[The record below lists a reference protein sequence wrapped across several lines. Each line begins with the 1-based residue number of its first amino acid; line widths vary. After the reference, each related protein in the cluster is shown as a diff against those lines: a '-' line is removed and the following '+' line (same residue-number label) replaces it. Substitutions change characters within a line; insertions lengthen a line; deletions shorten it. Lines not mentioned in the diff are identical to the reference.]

1 MYYKNLIFLFLLV
14 FSLTAFSQEEPF
26 KHRKIPDKIAQLEK
40 IKLIESL
47 EMNEETTLR
56 FFARRTENQS
66 KIDELGNKID
76 KKLDELNNLV
86 NSDKNI
92 EDEKYKTIIDEI
104 NSLHQQV
111 GIEKDKFI
119 KSLPDILTYRQ
130 IAKYIVFERNFRE
143 ELRDAIFKDRKMR
156 KMKSPEN

>member
-1 MYYKNLIFLFLLV
+1 MHYKNLIFLFLLA
-14 FSLTAFSQEEPF
+14 FSLTTFSQEEPI

-56 FFARRTENQS
+56 FFARRNENQS

-76 KKLDELNNLV
+76 KKLEELNNLV
-86 NSDKNI
+86 NSDNSI

-104 NSLHQQV
+104 NKLHQQV
-111 GIEKDKFI
+111 GIEKEKFI
-119 KSLPDILTYRQ
+119 RSLSDILTYRQ

-143 ELRDAIFKDRKMR
+143 ELRDAIFRDRKMR